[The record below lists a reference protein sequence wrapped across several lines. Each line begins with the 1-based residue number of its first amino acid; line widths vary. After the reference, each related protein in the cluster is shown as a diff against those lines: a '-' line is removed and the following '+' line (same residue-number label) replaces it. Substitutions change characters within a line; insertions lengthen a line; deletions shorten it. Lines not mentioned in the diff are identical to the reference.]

1 MICFNKHS
9 VNLSRYLL
17 SILLLLSLFGC
28 QQTKLVFTEEKPAVT
43 PTFNQ
48 LEGAPQLQSLHS
60 QHQQSPTTESLPS
73 LTPSKQQQDTVR
85 PELNLNTESWAPEVH
100 LLVSDF
106 TLHLFPASPSK
117 LNYVEL
123 VLINSDKPF
132 NNIDILNT
140 ALNEHALWL
149 ATQHQISCIES
160 LLIRAKMHSIS
171 IKMACPAEEIPQ
183 SLSILA
189 GSWQESAFEHIDI
202 DNVRRKLRLNKHI
215 NAYSGAEIDKVWANI
230 ILGNKHPYN
239 QALNN
244 QDLQDE
250 LSLSELSELQ
260 QEIRAGATWHLFM
273 SRPSNERVSEPVQS
287 NILTQE
293 DLIEEARILAKQL
306 TRAPNISENKNT
318 RAPIASTNFPEKNDT
333 KRFLNTHKTI
343 YLIDAPGAV
352 QTQVRVGYRLPL
364 SASSSSDTLEHEFSS
379 SHPLS
384 CQLLADWLGRSFS
397 GRLYYDLREKR
408 GLTYGIY
415 GRCFDNPQSRTLKFY
430 GNTQLQHT
438 GAFVSGILAHLQL
451 TTEQEIAS
459 AELSAL
465 KTFEES
471 KYTLT
476 MQSQYSSKIQYIKQ
490 LTLKRSSKDLA
501 NIQNQIRELT
511 DNELMQ
517 MSQSVFGEP
526 PYILLRGDADKISG
540 DLRDKL
546 PDWHIEK
553 IEP

>member
-9 VNLSRYLL
+9 INSPRYLL
-17 SILLLLSLFGC
+17 SILLLLPLLGC
-28 QQTKLVFTEEKPAVT
+28 QQTKLVFTDEQAPVT
-43 PTFNQ
+43 PTFNL
-48 LEGAPQLQSLHS
+48 LEGAPQLHRV
-60 QHQQSPTTESLPS
+60 
-73 LTPSKQQQDTVR
+73 K
-85 PELNLNTESWAPEVH
+85 PELNSGTESWAPQVH
-100 LLVSDF
+100 PLTTDF
-106 TLHLFPASPSK
+106 TLHLFPPSPSE

-123 VLINSDKPF
+123 VLINSDQPF

-140 ALNEHALWL
+140 ALNERAIWL
-149 ATQHQISCIES
+149 ASQHPISCIES
-160 LLIRAKMHSIS
+160 LRIRAGMHSIS
-171 IKMACPAEEIPQ
+171 IKMACPAEELPQ
-183 SLSILA
+183 SLSILND
-189 GSWQESAFEHIDI
+189 SWQDSAFEHVDI
-202 DNVRRKLRLNKHI
+202 DNVRRKLKLNKHI

-244 QDLQDE
+244 LVLQDE
-250 LSLSELSELQ
+250 LSLSRLSKLQ
-260 QEIRAGATWHLFM
+260 REMRAGARWHLFM
-273 SRPSNERVSEPVQS
+273 SLPANHRVSDLAQS

-293 DLIEEARILAKQL
+293 FLIEGAKRLAKLL
-306 TRAPNISENKNT
+306 TRSSPVAAKDGHAGREDAAALVKVAQATDTAAESFINT
-318 RAPIASTNFPEKNDT
+318 DKI
-333 KRFLNTHKTI
+333 I

-364 SASSSSDTLEHEFSS
+364 SASSSGSNSDTMKNDFSS

-415 GRCFDNPQSRTLKFY
+415 GRCFDNPQSRTLKYY
-430 GNTQLQHT
+430 GSTQLQHT
-438 GAFVSGILAHLQL
+438 GAFVAGILAHLQL
-451 TTEQEIAS
+451 TTEQEVTS
-459 AELSAL
+459 AELMAL
-465 KTFEES
+465 KTYEKS

-490 LTLKRSSKDLA
+490 LTLKRSSQDLA
-501 NIQNQIRELT
+501 NIQIQIKELT
-511 DNELMQ
+511 GKQLMQ
-517 MSQSVFGEP
+517 MSQSIFDSP

-540 DLRDKL
+540 DLKDKL

-553 IEP
+553 VEP